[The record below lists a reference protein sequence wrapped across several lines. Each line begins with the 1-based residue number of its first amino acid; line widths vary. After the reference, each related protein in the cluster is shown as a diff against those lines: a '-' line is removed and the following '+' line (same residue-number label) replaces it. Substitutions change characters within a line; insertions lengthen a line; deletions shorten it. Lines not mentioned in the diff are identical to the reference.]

1 MNTEMIAKGDNENF
15 DVQQLININGQIA
28 MNIHGLSKQMG
39 IMAGT
44 VDGLRTDVGHLQSRM
59 DILELKEEITTA
71 QTEKL
76 RNAACKRIYDILGD
90 GKIMHEKYFRTFI
103 KRLYRDTRLR
113 AGLGSSIARTRK
125 CDYQRCMDFIEAWI
139 PSNGC
144 AGLKEEIDERARAR
158 QIAKAQGYMG

>member
-59 DILELKEEITTA
+59 DILELKE
-71 QTEKL
+71 
-76 RNAACKRIYDILGD
+76 
-90 GKIMHEKYFRTFI
+90 TFYSYI
-103 KRLYRDTRLR
+103 NT
-113 AGLGSSIARTRK
+113 
-125 CDYQRCMDFIEAWI
+125 
-139 PSNGC
+139 
-144 AGLKEEIDERARAR
+144 
-158 QIAKAQGYMG
+158 